1 MKRTVHWSQL
11 GAATLLA
18 ALLALPAVAEDDKSG
33 QDRNNDEQQA
43 QSDKGSDKD
52 QTRELKAFDLEHR
65 KPQEIQQI
73 LALRKQAARTPAGT
87 VAPGQPHAVRPRTAG
102 FRPQQDRM
110 ALAADNENNVL
121 FVRGSS
127 DQIKEVEELV
137 DALDVSAGDLEK
149 KKIGD
154 TRLIPISADSTARV
168 RSALTQLQLD
178 HQLMQ
183 LEDVSLIV
191 VCTDG
196 SDESEKKAS
205 QVEEVV
211 SKLEADKDLGGSSE
225 QDSDNDDNGSSNNN
239 G

>member
-1 MKRTVHWSQL
+1 MKRTIHWSQL

-18 ALLALPAVAEDDKSG
+18 ALLALPAVAEDDKNG
-33 QDRNNDEQQA
+33 QNGDNGDQQK
-43 QSDKGSDKD
+43 QSDKDSDKN

-73 LALRKQAARTPAGT
+73 LALRKQAAQTPAGAVT
-87 VAPGQPHAVRPRTAG
+87 PGQPAAVQPRTAG

-110 ALAADNENNVL
+110 AFAADNENDVL

-127 DQIKEVEELV
+127 DQIKEVEELI
-137 DALDVSAGDLEK
+137 DALDVSAGELEK

-154 TRLIPISADSTARV
+154 TRLIPISQDSTARV
-168 RSALTQLQLD
+168 RSMLTQLQLD

-196 SDESEKKAS
+196 SDEKESKAK

-211 SKLEADKDLGGSSE
+211 SKLDADKDLGGDSKDSE
-225 QDSDNDDNGSSNNN
+225 KENNGSSNDN